1 MPTVRFA
8 DGVVSEFPQA
18 ARVVDVIP
26 ETIKTGPRKKRPIAA
41 LLNGQAVGL
50 DAPLP
55 QTGEATLDWLAAG
68 DPRALPV
75 MRHSAAHI
83 MARAVMRL
91 FPDVE
96 LAFGPTVGEGFYYD
110 MRAGRP
116 ITDDD
121 LPLIEAEMKKLI
133 AADEVFERVDVPRE
147 LSLIHI

>member
-8 DGVVSEFPQA
+8 DGVVNEFPQA
-18 ARVVDVIP
+18 TRVGDVVP
-26 ETIKTGPRKKRPIAA
+26 EAIKRGPRKQRPIAA

-55 QTGEATLDWLAAG
+55 ATGEAAIDWLAAG

-83 MARAVMRL
+83 MARAVTRL

-121 LPLIEAEMKKLI
+121 LPLIEAEMKKI
-133 AADEVFERVDVPRE
+133 IEADEAFERVEVPRE
-147 LSLIHI
+147 

>member
-55 QTGEATLDWLAAG
+55 RLARRRSTGS
-68 DPRALPV
+68 RQV
-75 MRHSAAHI
+75 IR
-83 MARAVMRL
+83 
-91 FPDVE
+91 
-96 LAFGPTVGEGFYYD
+96 GPC
-110 MRAGRP
+110 P
-116 ITDDD
+116 
-121 LPLIEAEMKKLI
+121 
-133 AADEVFERVDVPRE
+133 
-147 LSLIHI
+147 